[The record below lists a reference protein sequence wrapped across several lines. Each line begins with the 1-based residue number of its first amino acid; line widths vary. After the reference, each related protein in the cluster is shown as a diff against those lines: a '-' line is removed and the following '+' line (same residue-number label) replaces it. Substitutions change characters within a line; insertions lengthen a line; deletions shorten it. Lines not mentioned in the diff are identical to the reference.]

1 VQVILTEIALVVA
14 ASIVVAFVLRRL
26 QVPTAV
32 GFVVAGVLLG
42 PGGLGLVRDRHQ
54 IEVLAEIGVVLLLFA
69 VGLKLSIRDMWRLRG
84 ITFIGG
90 GLQVLATGVL
100 AGGAAVLAGRPPAEA
115 VVWGAVVALS
125 STALVMTLLETGGDT
140 GSVLLFQDLAVVP
153 MILALPLL
161 AGSGG
166 SPGRLAGIA
175 AQSLAIVVITVVGA
189 RVLFPR
195 LTALVVATGSREL
208 FTLTTVLAAIGTALL
223 FGHFGL
229 SMALGAFLA
238 GVVISESAYV
248 GQMIADITPLRDVFN
263 SLFFVSMGMLVDPA
277 DWLQQP
283 LLLALLVA
291 AVIVGKAV
299 VAGGAAYAVLRNPA
313 VAVAV
318 GLGLAQI
325 GEFSVIVAYE
335 AGRIGLMDDSAREL
349 FLSVAVPT
357 MLLTPVCVALGRRL
371 AKVLAPGRARGA
383 AVETLAGPR
392 LADHVVIVGYGVN
405 GRNVARALT
414 LLEVPYL
421 VIDLNPHAVE
431 EVIAA
436 GGRALYGDASR
447 DAVQRAAGVQAARGL
462 VAAIA
467 DAACTREVVATARR
481 LNPRV
486 TIVARTRFLR
496 EVEPL
501 TELGADQVI
510 PEEFETSIE
519 LTGRVLAMYG
529 ASPRVI
535 VREKEALRAGHYG
548 PLRAPRR
555 EAGGHLTLEEMRG
568 RLEFDNVEVEAG
580 SAAVGA
586 TLRGLALRERTG
598 VTVLAVERA
607 GELAVNPDPDRPLEA
622 GDRLLVAAAGEAI
635 VMLRAEVTAQ
645 PTDALAAGSSAPQ
658 ARVND
663 EAAPPRR

>member
-1 VQVILTEIALVVA
+1 MHVILAEVAVVLA
-14 ASIVVAFVLRRL
+14 ASVVVAFVLRRL
-26 QVPTAV
+26 SVPAAV

-140 GSVLLFQDLAVVP
+140 GSVQGRSMVSILLFQDLAVVP
-153 MILALPLL
+153 IILALPLL
-161 AGSGG
+161 AGNGG
-166 SPGRLAGIA
+166 SPARVAGIA

-189 RVLFPR
+189 RVVFPR
-195 LTALVVATGSREL
+195 LTALVVGTGSREL

-238 GVVISESAYV
+238 GMVISESEYV
-248 GQMIADITPLRDVFN
+248 GQMVADITPLRDVFN
-263 SLFFVSMGMLVDPA
+263 SLFFVSMGMLVEPV
-277 DWLQQP
+277 DWLQRP
-283 LLLALLVA
+283 LLLALLVTG
-291 AVIVGKAV
+291 VVVGKAV
-299 VAGGAAYAVLRNPA
+299 VAGAASFVVLRQPA

-335 AGRIGLMDDSAREL
+335 AGRAGLMDGAAREL
-349 FLSVAVPT
+349 FLSLAVPT
-357 MLLTPVCVALGRRL
+357 MLLTPVCVAAGRRL
-371 AKVLAPGRARGA
+371 ATAIGPTRRAPGA
-383 AVETLAGPR
+383 AAEPLAGPT

-405 GRNVARALT
+405 GRNVARALA
-414 LLEVPYL
+414 LLEVPY
-421 VIDLNPHAVE
+421 VVVDLNPHAVR
-431 EVIAA
+431 EVIDG
-436 GGRALYGDASR
+436 GGRALYGDATHE
-447 DAVQRAAGVQAARGL
+447 AVQRAAGVQLARGL

-481 LNPRV
+481 INPGA
-486 TIVARTRFLR
+486 TIVARTRYLR

-501 TELGADQVI
+501 RELGADQVV

-535 VREKEALRAGHYG
+535 FREKEALRAGHYG
-548 PLRAPRR
+548 PLRSPDQVSGSLRSFEELR
-555 EAGGHLTLEEMRG
+555 GQLE
-568 RLEFDNVEVEAG
+568 LDSVEVAAG
-580 SAAVGA
+580 SVAAGSS
-586 TLRGLALRERTG
+586 LRGLALREQTG
-598 VTVLAVERA
+598 VTVLAIERA
-607 GELAVNPDPDRPLEA
+607 GELVVSPDPDAPLAA
-622 GDRLLVAAAGEAI
+622 GDRLLVVAAGDAI
-635 VMLRAEVTAQ
+635 ERVRAG
-645 PTDALAAGSSAPQ
+645 LAAGASGE
-658 ARVND
+658 ND
-663 EAAPPRR
+663 R